1 MTVEFGTLDSSTF
14 DTFRV
19 GVVSVFVG
27 VSVAFAAVVFLVVV
41 RRK

>member
-1 MTVEFGTLDSSTF
+1 MAVEFGTLDSSTF

-27 VSVAFAAVVFLVVV
+27 LLVAVAAVVFLVVV